1 MQGTYDIVILGAG
14 PAGSAAALALTNSN
28 LKIALID
35 RSSFPRHKICG
46 DAIPGKSQR
55 FLREV
60 WPEIDSVLDDYPQK
74 ENIKHAEV
82 VGSNGKAITINWK
95 LKAYNFKRE
104 DFDNI
109 LFQEVKR
116 RNKVDILE
124 NHSIIKIK
132 KGANDLTL
140 IGTDESEIKCK
151 IVIGCDGA
159 NSIVSKELAKEG
171 TNRDQYGF
179 AVAAYFENV
188 DCPDETNLAYI
199 PAKHQPGYFWIFPLG
214 QNQYNVGFGLLGKSQ
229 RNLKKVLEEII
240 HEDSAIA
247 SRFKQAEQKSQSYT
261 FGLPMGGNSF
271 RRIQGERFM
280 LCGDAA
286 YLIDPLQGHGIDKA
300 IRSGI
305 IAAKAA
311 EKGIAGNAVT
321 SFPEY
326 QTEIEK
332 EFGEE
337 LKKNYRIMRFLSKN
351 PRVVSFLTSI
361 AQFKPLE
368 RKIQKLVYG

>member
-82 VGSNGKAITINWK
+82 VGSNGKAITINWT

-116 RNKVDILE
+116 RKKVDILE
-124 NHSIIKIK
+124 NHPIIKIK
-132 KGANDLTL
+132 NGTDDLTL